1 MSWTQ
6 RVKERTLLCVCFVCA
21 SLISSQIVAGAR
33 RVELFN
39 RLLLLLLFNS
49 SSSTSSTFSSTSA
62 SCCIKL
68 ACSITHAA
76 STSVRCIKFTISTQ
90 THNYSTFKQ
99 AQANNYNP
107 FTPNTQKSVA
117 RALNKSKPFSPSQLF
132 LLLLLLLFLLLLLL
146 CFCKQIIK
154 R

>member
-6 RVKERTLLCVCFVCA
+6 RVKERTLLCVCVCFVCA

-49 SSSTSSTFSSTSA
+49 SSSSSSTFSSTSA
-62 SCCIKL
+62 CCIKL
-68 ACSITHAA
+68 ACSITHTQPPQAFAA
-76 STSVRCIKFTISTQ
+76 SSSQ
-90 THNYSTFKQ
+90 SAHNYSTFKQ